1 MKPIVGLSIADDHAE
16 DEIYH
21 RLKAFGINVIRFD
34 HNGTGRWDTLNN
46 VGWVRKR
53 VVCVIDDD
61 NDMVIHA
68 TDLGFHAIQWSP
80 DHAWHFGWH
89 LRGDRTGNVLA
100 DAVDL
105 FACVAHL
112 LKDWRDKTR
121 AERRT

>member
-16 DEIYH
+16 DEIAH
-21 RLKAFGINVIRFD
+21 RLKAFGINVLRFD
-34 HNGTGRWDTLNN
+34 HNGAGRWDTLNN

-61 NDMVIHA
+61 NDMAMHA

-80 DHAWHFGWH
+80 ADLAWHLKNDGE
-89 LRGDRTGNVLA
+89 GNVLA
-100 DAVDL
+100 ETVDL
-105 FACVAHL
+105 FAQVAQL
-112 LKDWRDKTR
+112 LKDWRDRTR